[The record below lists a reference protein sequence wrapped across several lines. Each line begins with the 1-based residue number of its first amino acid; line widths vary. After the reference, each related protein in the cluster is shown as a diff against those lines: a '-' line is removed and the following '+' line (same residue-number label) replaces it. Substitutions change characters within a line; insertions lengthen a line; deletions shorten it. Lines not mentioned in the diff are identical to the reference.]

1 MSKLDLMKQEM
12 KGNLLNPLPVT
23 LVGAQV
29 NNRPN
34 FLVIGYMCPFDF
46 GKYVFFSMYK
56 KRYTRI
62 GIQQNKTF
70 SVNIPSIDLL
80 AETNIC
86 GSQSGRKIDKSTIF
100 KVFYG
105 ELKTAPMIH
114 QCPLNMECEVTD
126 ILDYDRNEGI
136 IGKVIKSYAS
146 YDCLTND
153 KLDMRRVNPIIWT
166 TGGDNNYYKLG
177 ERLKVPIL
185 D

>member
-1 MSKLDLMKQEM
+1 MSKLDLKKQEM

-46 GKYVFFSMYK
+46 GKYVFFSLYK

-62 GIQQNKTF
+62 GIHENKTF

-80 AETNIC
+80 PETNIC
-86 GSQSGRKIDKSTIF
+86 GSQSGRKIDKSAIF

-126 ILDYDRNEGI
+126 ILDYELNEGI
-136 IGKVIKSYAS
+136 IGKVVKSYANP
-146 YDCLTND
+146 DCLTNN

-166 TGGDNNYYKLG
+166 IGGDNNYYKLG
-177 ERLKVPIL
+177 ERLKVPEFE
-185 D
+185 